1 MKQAPISKRYRW
13 FYLFLKQI
21 LEGEKEVLSLLKND
35 TVETTPKYLRVW
47 LYDYHFTSMEEK
59 RKTGNWWK
67 RDNQRLILP
76 KISKEGI
83 WIP

>member
-21 LEGEKEVLSLLKND
+21 LEEEKDVLSLLENR
-35 TVETTPKYLRVW
+35 TAGTAPKYLRVW
-47 LYDYHFTSMEEK
+47 LYDYHFTSFAERSES
-59 RKTGNWWK
+59 GNWWK